1 MQWCRDAL
9 KPNLP
14 TVTTVAV
21 LGGGVGGLSAAHE
34 LAERGFVVKVYEQR
48 KVFGGKAR
56 SMPVPRSGKHGRA
69 DLPAEHGFRFF
80 PGFYRH
86 LYDTMNRIPDP
97 PRRTVYHSLVTP
109 KLMMIAQDGRR
120 NEIIGP
126 MIPPASFDELKVT
139 WDFIWTIS
147 TKLGIPLDEQIAFFE
162 RMLTFLTSC
171 HERRIKQWENMS
183 WWDFVDAANKSAA
196 FQKFLAIGM
205 TRTLVAAQAK
215 EMSARTGAS
224 ILWQLIFCTS
234 VPGRH
239 ADGVLDGPT
248 SEIWI
253 DPWVTYLR
261 SRGVEFNAGWTV
273 TEIDYKDGCIDS
285 ATVRAANGREK
296 PVKADY
302 YVAAMPLERLRLLLT
317 NELLEAEP
325 GLRPLKNKELQIR
338 WMNGMMFYLHRDVPL
353 VNGHILFMDSSWAL
367 TAISQKQFWRD
378 IDFAR
383 LGDGS
388 VAGILSVDISD
399 WCTKGS
405 NGKPARECTKA
416 EIHKEVWEQIIAH
429 IDDGSLQQS
438 NVATWFL
445 DPDIRFPNPGNA
457 TNAEPLLVNTAG
469 SWAKRPKAV
478 TRIPNFFLAADFVQT
493 NTDLATMEGANEAAR
508 RAVNG
513 ILKASG
519 SHAKLCQVWK
529 LWEPPV
535 LAPFRI
541 ADEVR
546 WRLGL
551 DVKLPVKVTPTGQLQ
566 PTDPAARALL
576 AIARRLG

>member
-1 MQWCRDAL
+1 
-9 KPNLP
+9 
-14 TVTTVAV
+14 VAI

-34 LAERGFVVKVYEQR
+34 LAERGFDVTVYEHR
-48 KVFGGKAR
+48 EVFGGKAR
-56 SMPVPRSGKHGRA
+56 SMPYQGTGKHGRA

-109 KLMMIAQDGRR
+109 KLMMIAQTGGR

-126 MIPPASFDELKVT
+126 MIPPASFDELKVS

-147 TKLGIPLDEQIAFFE
+147 TKLGIPLDEQVAFFE

-183 WWDFVDAANKSAA
+183 WWDFVDAEHRSAA
-196 FQKFLAIGM
+196 FKKFLATGM
-205 TRTLVAAQAK
+205 TRTLVAARAE

-224 ILWQLIFCTS
+224 ILWQLIFGTS
-234 VPGRH
+234 IPGRH

-248 SEIWI
+248 SEVWI
-253 DPWVTYLR
+253 DPWTEYLR
-261 SRGVEFNAGWTV
+261 SLGVQLHGGYEV
-273 TEIDYKDGCIDS
+273 TGIDCKDGRITG
-285 ATVRAANGREK
+285 ATVRKAGDKKKRVE
-296 PVKADY
+296 ADY
-302 YVAAMPLERLRLLLT
+302 YVAALPLERLRLLLT
-317 NELLEAEP
+317 DELLKAEP
-325 GLRPLKNKELQIR
+325 ALRPLKNKELQIR
-338 WMNGMMFYLHRDVPL
+338 WMNGMMFYLHRDVPV
-353 VNGHILFMDSSWAL
+353 VNGHILFIDSPWAL

-378 IDFAR
+378 IDFTR

-388 VAGILSVDISD
+388 VSGILSVDISD
-399 WCTKGS
+399 WCSKGS
-405 NGKPARECTKA
+405 LGKPARECTKT
-416 EIHKEVWEQIIAH
+416 EIHDEVWKQMVAH
-429 IDDGSLQQS
+429 IGSLQQS

-445 DPDIRFPNPGNA
+445 DPDIQFPNPGNA

-478 TRIPNFFLAADFVQT
+478 TRIPDFFLASDFVQT

-519 SHAKLCQVWK
+519 SHARPCQVWK
-529 LWEPPV
+529 LWEPQV

-551 DVKLPVKVTPTGQLQ
+551 DVKLPVKVTPSGQLQ

-576 AIARRLG
+576 AIARRLV